1 MGSWCPGG
9 MAVDCRCCRVL
20 LPQLSPVV
28 VDDICRVDGVVRI
41 CAHPRARA
49 ARCVRCGRVS
59 TRVHSTYRRCLA
71 DLPVAGQ
78 PAVVWLTVRRFF
90 CDRVDCST
98 GTFVEQIPGLTER
111 HAQRS
116 AGLQDAL
123 ASIALA
129 LAGRAG
135 SRLATALGMPV
146 SRSTLLRR
154 IRRLPD
160 PPVGPVIVLGV
171 DEFAVRRGRNYG
183 TVLVDLSDGNRPVD
197 VLDGR
202 DAGDFADWLHAHLGV
217 QIICRDRA
225 GGYAD
230 GARDDAP
237 QALQVADRWHM
248 WDNLCQHVNKLVAA
262 HHTCLVESAPA
273 PAPRDDSDHRPCEPA
288 GLTMLDLQRTTRS
301 EHTRWRFLEI
311 RTLRV
316 QGLSMGM
323 IARRLDVDF
332 KTVRR
337 YLRADSVEQLVAGGV
352 RASNLDPFKPYLHQ
366 RLTTG
371 VRSATALH
379 AEIAQQG
386 YTGSYTTLERYLK
399 PLRRSDAATLTQV
412 LRNRPPP
419 VRQVTAWITG
429 LPGHLDTVDE
439 ARMKAIRARCPK
451 IDAAVKHVAGFAR
464 MIKDLSGDKD
474 TLIGWMAAVDHDLPT
489 LRSFT
494 RGLRR
499 DIQAVIAGLTQPYNS
514 GAVEGTVNKIKAR
527 KMQLFG
533 RANHDLLRKLI
544 LLA

>member
-1 MGSWCPGG
+1 
-9 MAVDCRCCRVL
+9 
-20 LPQLSPVV
+20 
-28 VDDICRVDGVVRI
+28 
-41 CAHPRARA
+41 
-49 ARCVRCGRVS
+49 
-59 TRVHSTYRRCLA
+59 VHSTYRRHLA

-78 PAVVWLTVRRFF
+78 QTVLWLRVRRFF
-90 CDRVDCST
+90 CDRVDCSA
-98 GTFVEQIPGLTER
+98 GTFVEQIPGLTDP

-116 AGLQDAL
+116 VGLQDAL

-154 IRRLPD
+154 IRDLPD
-160 PPVGPVIVLGV
+160 PPVGPVTVLGV
-171 DEFAVRRGRNYG
+171 DEFAVRRGRKYG
-183 TVLVDLSDGNRPVD
+183 TVLIDLSDGNRPVD
-197 VLDGR
+197 VFDGR
-202 DAGDFADWLHAHLGV
+202 DAGDFADWLHAHPGV

-262 HHTCLVESAPA
+262 HHTCLVDPV
-273 PAPRDDSDHRPCEPA
+273 PRDNDEHCSGEPA
-288 GLTMLDLQRTTRS
+288 GPATLDLQRTTRS
-301 EHTRWRFLEI
+301 DNTEWRWYEI
-311 RTLRV
+311 HALRV

-323 IARRLDVDF
+323 IARRLGLDF

-352 RASNLDPFKPYLHQ
+352 RASNLDPFKPYLHR

-379 AEIAQQG
+379 AEIVKRG
-386 YTGSYTTLERYLK
+386 TGSYNTLERYLK
-399 PLRRSDAATLTQV
+399 PLRRRDAATLTQV

-429 LPGHLDTVDE
+429 LPGHLDPSTSY
-439 ARMKAIRARCPK
+439 A
-451 IDAAVKHVAGFAR
+451 
-464 MIKDLSGDKD
+464 
-474 TLIGWMAAVDHDLPT
+474 
-489 LRSFT
+489 
-494 RGLRR
+494 
-499 DIQAVIAGLTQPYNS
+499 
-514 GAVEGTVNKIKAR
+514 
-527 KMQLFG
+527 
-533 RANHDLLRKLI
+533 
-544 LLA
+544 

>member
-1 MGSWCPGG
+1 
-9 MAVDCRCCRVL
+9 
-20 LPQLSPVV
+20 
-28 VDDICRVDGVVRI
+28 
-41 CAHPRARA
+41 
-49 ARCVRCGRVS
+49 
-59 TRVHSTYRRCLA
+59 
-71 DLPVAGQ
+71 
-78 PAVVWLTVRRFF
+78 VRRFF
-90 CDRVDCST
+90 CDQHDCST
-98 GTFVEQIPGLTER
+98 GTFVEQVPGLTER

-154 IRRLPD
+154 IRHLPD
-160 PPVGPVIVLGV
+160 PRVGPVTVLGV
-171 DEFAVRRGRNYG
+171 DEFAWRRGRIYG

-202 DAGDFADWLHAHLGV
+202 EAGDFAVWLRAHPGV
-217 QIICRDRA
+217 QVICRDRA

-230 GARDDAP
+230 GARQGAP
-237 QALQVADRWHM
+237 SAAQVADRWHM

-262 HHTCLVESAPA
+262 HHTCLVEPA
-273 PAPRDDSDHRPCEPA
+273 PAASPSDTDEHCSGEPA
-288 GLTMLDLQRTTRS
+288 GLAVLDLQRTTRS
-301 EHTRWRFLEI
+301 ERTRWRWCEI

-316 QGLSMGM
+316 QGLSMPM
-323 IARRLDVDF
+323 IARRLGLDF

-337 YLRADSVEQLVAGGV
+337 YLCADSVEQLAASGV

-366 RLTTG
+366 RLTAG
-371 VRSATALH
+371 IRSGTALH
-379 AEIAQQG
+379 AEIVEQG
-386 YTGSYTTLERYLK
+386 YTGSCHTLERYLK
-399 PLRRSDAATLTQV
+399 PLRRSDAATLAQV

-439 ARMKAIRARCPK
+439 ARLKAIRARCPE
-451 IDAAVKHVAGFAR
+451 IDAAVKQVAGFAR

-474 TLIGWMAAVDHDLPT
+474 KLTGWMAAVDHDLPA

-494 RGLRR
+494 VGLRR
-499 DIQAVIAGLTQPYNS
+499 DLEAVTAGLTLQYNS

>member
-1 MGSWCPGG
+1 LQVGGARTIGSWCPGG

-49 ARCVRCGRVS
+49 ARCVRSGRVS
-59 TRVHSTYRRCLA
+59 RRVHSTYRRHLA

-78 PAVVWLTVRRFF
+78 QTVLRLRVRRFF

-98 GTFVEQIPGLTER
+98 GTFVEQVSGLTDP

-123 ASIALA
+123 AAIALA

-202 DAGDFADWLHAHLGV
+202 EAGDFADWLRAHPGV
-217 QIICRDRA
+217 QFICRDRA

-230 GARDDAP
+230 GARDGAP
-237 QALQVADRWHM
+237 AAVQVADRWHM
-248 WDNLCQHVNKLVAA
+248 WDNLCQHVNQLVAA
-262 HHTCLVESAPA
+262 HHTCLID
-273 PAPRDDSDHRPCEPA
+273 PAPRDNEEHCPGERVAPA
-288 GLTMLDLQRTTRS
+288 TLDLMRTTRS
-301 EHTRWRFLEI
+301 DNTEWRWYEI
-311 RTLRV
+311 HALRV
-316 QGLSMGM
+316 QGLSMPM
-323 IARRLDVDF
+323 IARRLELDF

-337 YLRADSVEQLVAGGV
+337 YLRADCVEQLVAGGV
-352 RASNLDPFKPYLHQ
+352 RASKLDPFKPYLHR
-366 RLTTG
+366 RL
-371 VRSATALH
+371 SAGARNAAALH
-379 AEIAQQG
+379 AEIVEQG
-386 YTGSYTTLERYLK
+386 YTGSYPTLERYVK
-399 PLRRSDAATLTQV
+399 PLRRSEAATLAQV
-412 LRNRPPP
+412 LRHRPPA
-419 VRQVTAWITG
+419 VRQVTGWITG
-429 LPGHLDTVDE
+429 LPGHLDPADE
-439 ARMKAIRARCPK
+439 VRLKAIRP
-451 IDAAVKHVAGFAR
+451 DAPR
-464 MIKDLSGDKD
+464 S
-474 TLIGWMAAVDHDLPT
+474 TLP
-489 LRSFT
+489 
-494 RGLRR
+494 
-499 DIQAVIAGLTQPYNS
+499 
-514 GAVEGTVNKIKAR
+514 
-527 KMQLFG
+527 
-533 RANHDLLRKLI
+533 
-544 LLA
+544 